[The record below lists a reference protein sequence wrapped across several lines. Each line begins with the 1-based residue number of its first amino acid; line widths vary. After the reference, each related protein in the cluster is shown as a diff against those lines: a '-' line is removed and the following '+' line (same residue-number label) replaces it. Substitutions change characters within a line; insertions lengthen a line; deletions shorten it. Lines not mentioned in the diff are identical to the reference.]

1 VTDLMAVVLTGVGTF
16 LTRASFIV
24 ALARRPIPETLL
36 EVLTMVAPSVLGALT
51 LSLLLDPQGNLVVA
65 APEAAALVVGGAVAY
80 KTRNLVLMVVAGMVV
95 YWGLRALL

>member
-51 LSLLLDPQGNLVVA
+51 LSLLLDPQGNLAVA